1 MLENRVGRM
10 TTAYEYL
17 KSIGKAHKQQDVA
30 VKMGTDK
37 ANVSRAMKGD
47 EKYLT
52 DRFLHRFN
60 SAFDNIF
67 NDEWLIS
74 GNGEMLAQDI
84 HTQYAPT
91 PNVLVDVDRAGYSE
105 VSDANTCIASE
116 PSSEHTIVSREQ
128 IEYLTKA
135 VDAMEKNVNSLMKQ
149 NEMLVHMNELLTKN
163 IEMVT
168 KQLEVVLSDRGGK

>member
-1 MLENRVGRM
+1 MYENRVGRM

-17 KSIGKAHKQQDVA
+17 KSIGKAHKQQDIA
-30 VKMGTDK
+30 VKVGTDK

-74 GNGEMLAQDI
+74 GNGEMLAQDS
-84 HTQYAPT
+84 HVKYAPT
-91 PNVLVDVDRAGYSE
+91 PNVLVDVSHAGYNE
-105 VSDANTCIASE
+105 VSDAHTCIASE
-116 PSSEHTIVSREQ
+116 PGCEHTVVSREQ
-128 IEYLTKA
+128 IEHLTKA
-135 VDAMEKNVNSLMKQ
+135 MDAMEKNVSSLMKQ

-163 IEMVT
+163 LEIVT
-168 KQLEVVLSDRGGK
+168 KQLEAVLSDRGGK

>member
-1 MLENRVGRM
+1 MVENRVGRM

-30 VKMGTDK
+30 EKMGTDK

-67 NDEWLIS
+67 NGEWLIS
-74 GNGEMLAQDI
+74 GNGEMLAKPNQTIGDISNSNVSGVNVSGSDI
-84 HTQYAPT
+84 HIN
-91 PNVLVDVDRAGYSE
+91 PNAY
-105 VSDANTCIASE
+105 DALLK
-116 PSSEHTIVSREQ
+116 IVENNQKSTERF
-128 IEYLTKA
+128 
-135 VDAMEKNVNSLMKQ
+135 Q
-149 NEMLVHMNELLTKN
+149 NEIDRLITIIELKFG
-163 IEMVT
+163 I
-168 KQLEVVLSDRGGK
+168 KQ